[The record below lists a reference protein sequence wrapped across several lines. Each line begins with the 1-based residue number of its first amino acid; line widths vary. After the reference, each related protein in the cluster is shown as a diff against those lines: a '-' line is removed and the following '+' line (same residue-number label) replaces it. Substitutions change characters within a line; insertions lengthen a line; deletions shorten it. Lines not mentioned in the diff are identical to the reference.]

1 MPRYLLA
8 VNFKGGVVET
18 PMEAWKPEEHH
29 RSSRLLQ
36 DSEAAADPE
45 RRAG

>member
-8 VNFKGGVVET
+8 VSFKGGVVET
-18 PMEAWKPEEHH
+18 PVEAWKPEEDH
-29 RSSRLLQ
+29 RPSRLLQ
-36 DSEAAADPE
+36 DPEAAADPE